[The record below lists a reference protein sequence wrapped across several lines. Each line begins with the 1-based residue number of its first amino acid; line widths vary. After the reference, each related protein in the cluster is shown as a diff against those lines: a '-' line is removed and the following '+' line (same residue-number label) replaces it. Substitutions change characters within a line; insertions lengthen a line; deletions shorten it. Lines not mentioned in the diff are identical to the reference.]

1 MATETG
7 YRTMR
12 RQDYVQVIN
21 RTTRVLEATDDGIVQ
36 VIKPGYRRL
45 ADGRVVGAGPHGEA
59 EITWMPL
66 ATANRAMNQNKARG
80 TVNPDD
86 VLDCTF
92 LLGKVGVD
100 DTGFVEDNAD
110 PNAELLDRDMLP
122 EAQRAQTI
130 TTAVGR
136 RSRRDRN
143 MGAGVGAQTL
153 ALDNGIIRAGVDGA
167 VGGTKPFAAG
177 DA

>member
-1 MATETG
+1 MSDAG

-12 RQDYVQVIN
+12 RQDYVAVVN

-45 ADGRVVGAGPHGEA
+45 PDGRVVGAGPNGQPDF
-59 EITWMPL
+59 TWMPL

-92 LLGKVGVD
+92 LIGKADVD
-100 DTGFVEDNAD
+100 DTSFVDDNAD
-110 PNAELLDRDMLP
+110 PNAELMDRSLLP
-122 EAQRAQTI
+122 EAQRAEI
-130 TTAVGR
+130 LTTAVGR
-136 RSRRDRN
+136 RSRRDRH
-143 MGAGVGAQTL
+143 MAAGVGGQTL
-153 ALDNGIIRAGVDGA
+153 ALENGVVRTG
-167 VGGTKPFAAG
+167 VGGLVGGSKPFQ
-177 DA
+177 DADA

>member
-1 MATETG
+1 MSDAG

-12 RQDYVQVIN
+12 RQDYVAVVN
-21 RTTRVLEATDDGIVQ
+21 RTTRVLEATDDGITQ

-45 ADGRVVGAGPHGEA
+45 DDGRVIGAGPLGQPDF
-59 EITWMPL
+59 TWMPL

-92 LLGKVGVD
+92 LLGKVDVD
-100 DTGFVEDNAD
+100 DCSFVDDNAD
-110 PNAELLDRDMLP
+110 PNAELLDRSMLP

-143 MGAGVGAQTL
+143 LGAGVGSQTL
-153 ALDNGIIRAGVDGA
+153 SLENGIIRTGVDG
-167 VGGTKPFAAG
+167 VTGGAKPYDAG
-177 DA
+177 NA